1 MAGRNPPCHGR
12 GRRICLPKQT
22 VQGELVRDCPPDHWD
37 PLVRPAVLRAK
48 AATESEAKSMKP
60 SSGSRVRCA
69 IYTRKSSEEG
79 LEQSFNSL
87 QAQRE
92 ACEAYVASQRHEGWH
107 AIPKQYDDGGFS
119 GGNMSRPALKQLL
132 EDIAAG
138 LIETIVVYKVDRLTR
153 SLTDFAK
160 MVEAFDEK
168 GVSFVSVTQQF
179 NTTTSMG
186 RLTLNVLL
194 SFAQFEREVAGER
207 IRDKIAASKKK
218 GMWIGGLVPL
228 GYDLKGR
235 QLVINPKEAKLVQEI
250 FAQYLN
256 LGSVAELKQ
265 YLDRKQVRTKART
278 SVTGRA
284 FGGEP
289 YARGG
294 LYKLLR
300 NEVYIGRIAHR
311 EQSYAGQHPAII
323 EPEIWEKVSALLA
336 NNNDGQR
343 TRGRKVSSSLLVG
356 ILFDEQGN
364 RYTPT
369 HAVKNG
375 RRYRYYTSQ
384 AVIHKRRKPSHLD
397 RIPAKE
403 LEHLICSRIQALLGS
418 PQELSSALAQLALS
432 GNEFQ
437 RIVEAAQLLTAA
449 WSKQSSDRSP
459 ILVHCSMMRVVVH
472 QSTVEIE
479 VDVEEMVAN
488 LNRGNESV
496 APRNPEAHRA
506 SRGFR
511 LTCAFQP
518 AHRRG
523 ELRLVLPNA
532 SLAAERPN
540 HPFVRSIARSLQ
552 WRERIIAGEIY
563 SKDQLATEANM
574 NASYV
579 GRILRLGALS
589 PDMVDAVSRH

>member
-1 MAGRNPPCHGR
+1 
-12 GRRICLPKQT
+12 
-22 VQGELVRDCPPDHWD
+22 
-37 PLVRPAVLRAK
+37 
-48 AATESEAKSMKP
+48 MKP
-60 SSGSRVRCA
+60 SAGSCVRCA
-69 IYTRKSSEEG
+69 IYARKSSEEG

-92 ACEAYVASQRHEGWH
+92 ACEAYIASQRHEGWH
-107 AIPKQYDDGGFS
+107 AISKQYDDGGFS
-119 GGNMSRPALKQLL
+119 GGNMNRPALKQLL
-132 EDIAAG
+132 EDISTG
-138 LIETIVVYKVDRLTR
+138 LIDTIVVYKVDRLTR

-160 MVEAFDEK
+160 MVETFDERD
-168 GVSFVSVTQQF
+168 VSFVSVTQQF

-194 SFAQFEREVAGER
+194 SFAQFEREVTGER

-218 GMWIGGLVPL
+218 GMWMGGLVPL

-256 LGSVAELKQ
+256 LGSVAELKH
-265 YLDRKQVRTKART
+265 YLDRKRIRTKART
-278 SVTGRA
+278 SVTGRP

-311 EQSYAGQHPAII
+311 EQSYVGQHPAII
-323 EPEIWEKVSALLA
+323 EPEIWEKVSALLS

-369 HAVKNG
+369 HAVKKG

-384 AVIHKRRKPSHLD
+384 AIIRKQRKPTHLD
-397 RIPAKE
+397 RMPATE
-403 LEHLICSRIQALLGS
+403 LEYLICNRIRALLGS
-418 PQELSSALAQLALS
+418 PQELSSAFTQLSLS

-437 RIVEAAQLLTAA
+437 RIVEAAQRLTAT
-449 WSKQSSDRSP
+449 WTKQSRQPSAE
-459 ILVHCSMMRVVVH
+459 LVQGVLMRVVVH

-479 VDVEEMVAN
+479 IDVLELSAR
-488 LNRGNESV
+488 LSGGNESV
-496 APRNPEAHRA
+496 APKNPKVRSASHR
-506 SRGFR
+506 FR
-511 LTCAFQP
+511 LTCAFHL

-523 ELRLVLPNA
+523 ELRLVLPDA
-532 SLAAERPN
+532 SLAAEQPN
-540 HPFVRSIARSLQ
+540 HSLLRSIARSLQ
-552 WRERIIAGEIY
+552 WRERIVAGEIY
-563 SKDQLATEANM
+563 SKEQLAAEADM

-589 PDMVDAVSRH
+589 PDMVDAVTRHRVIPDHSLIRRVVRLPLDWIKQKAALS